1 MVGYNERG
9 NIMYIHLGNNY
20 IIPSENVIAIINIE
34 SPTSE
39 DIMDIIDTAK
49 LDRKLEYI
57 SEKGKEKALII
68 CDDKVYL
75 SPISS
80 TTLYKRAFSHYKE
93 V

>member
-1 MVGYNERG
+1 
-9 NIMYIHLGNNY
+9 MYIHLGNNY